1 LNLNLDNVNTFVWSQ
16 AIYATFTANA
26 TALIVEDLTDRT
38 SPAALTVRATLTAK
52 AASVNQ
58 IGYVA
63 LNANEADTLTYELVR
78 DRGTILLANAPFGG
92 TPAYTKMYRIYVE
105 DNPNP
110 LVRSAALEAL
120 GRHGE
125 PEDAELVAKQLKDK
139 SVQVRLAAAKALQR
153 LHNPKV
159 TAIMCSRL
167 IDEGEDSGVR
177 IELAVALGQYASDD
191 VFQALAATLDA
202 RAFTRGGTTR
212 RSITDHTGREGT
224 AEGPSRWCYTRS
236 PKPRP
241 RDPKGEGGGETPHP
255 PHPPEGAAGHGQDQ
269 GREGS
274 KQRRTKR
281 KRAKH
286 RCEHAQNSRGQHPFL
301 QKTAERWRGGSRPL
315 PRSGRPSAPEK
326 GGRCGLGDAG

>member
-1 LNLNLDNVNTFVWSQ
+1 MYRASRGRRARIKPLPRAFYTARVSKSFAALWIALALHGLMLSGCDTASSDFAS
-16 AIYATFTANA
+16 FTASF
-26 TALIVEDLTDRT
+26 
-38 SPAALTVRATLTAK
+38 SPPTPAQAAQWAVDP
-52 AASVNQ
+52 
-58 IGYVA
+58 YDPE
-63 LNANEADTLTYELVR
+63 NER
-78 DRGTILLANAPFGG
+78 RGTILLANAPFGG

-202 RAFTRGGTTR
+202 RELGVNLAALDSLQLLTDQDFGIDRPLWLSWY
-212 RSITDHTGREGT
+212 RSTKNPFREQQQYLYPTYQREKGFWD
-224 AEGPSRWCYTRS
+224 AIMFWQPLVFEKPGLPAGMEEPS
-236 PKPRP
+236 
-241 RDPKGEGGGETPHP
+241 
-255 PHPPEGAAGHGQDQ
+255 GAAP
-269 GREGS
+269 
-274 KQRRTKR
+274 KQ
-281 KRAKH
+281 
-286 RCEHAQNSRGQHPFL
+286 PFGNIGDG
-301 QKTAERWRGGSRPL
+301 K
-315 PRSGRPSAPEK
+315 APEAK
-326 GGRCGLGDAG
+326 GP